1 MVQGVVSGLTMDEAM
16 PSTKALMELYQ
27 WIKELEAKLAV
38 KRNLIKEC
46 KAKIEKLELDNLEN
60 KKEIKMCSSTK

>member
-1 MVQGVVSGLTMDEAM
+1 MDEAM